1 MVKKIFNQSKNK
13 ILVTGV
19 AGFIGSHLCE
29 KLLKKEYGVLGVDS
43 FSDFYPK
50 AIKMKNIEI
59 SLQDPL
65 FKFYEGDILELTS
78 IDNDIEYIFHVAAQ
92 PGVRTSWGKNFD
104 TYIKDNILATQH
116 LLELCKN
123 HKRLKKFIYSSSSS
137 VYGDAEAFPTREDT
151 IPKPVSPYGV
161 TKLAGEHL
169 CQLYRNNYN
178 VPIIC
183 LRYFTVFGPRQRPDM
198 AFNKFIKSMLTGES
212 LTVYGDGEQSRDFTY
227 VSDVVNANILAM
239 QKDTK
244 EIILNIGGGNYA
256 TINRIIHTLKEL
268 IKLDIKVEYKDK
280 AKGDVRDTKAD
291 ISRAKRELGFN
302 PKYDLNY
309 GLEWEIEWIKSIY
322 NLK

>member
-1 MVKKIFNQSKNK
+1 MGKKNFNQNKNK

-29 KLLKKEYGVLGVDS
+29 KLLKKGYTVLGVDS
-43 FSDFYPK
+43 FTDFYPK
-50 AIKMKNIEI
+50 TLKEKNLEV
-59 SLQDPL
+59 SLQNSH
-65 FKFYEGDILELTS
+65 FKFIKADILNLTS
-78 IDNDIEYIFHVAAQ
+78 IDEDIEYIFHVAAQ
-92 PGVRTSWGKNFD
+92 PGVRTSWGMNFD

-116 LLELCKN
+116 LLELSKN
-123 HKRLKKFIYSSSSS
+123 HKGLKKFIYSSSSS
-137 VYGDAEAFPTREDT
+137 VYGNAEMFPTREDT
-151 IPKPVSPYGV
+151 LPKPVSPYGV

-169 CQLYRNNYN
+169 CQLYLKNYN

-198 AFNKFIKSMLTGES
+198 AFNKFIKSMLREES

-227 VSDVVNANILAM
+227 VSDVVDANILAM

-244 EIILNIGGGNYA
+244 EIIFNIGGGNYA

-268 IKLDIKVEYKDK
+268 IKFNIKVEYKEK

-309 GLEWEIEWIKSIY
+309 GLEREIEWVKSIY